1 MRKSIAFKI
10 SSTLL
15 FVVLVSSAI
24 MGYIRID
31 TFKNSMFVMIQEQG
45 IQDALMTAA
54 MMSDTYENGKFDIN
68 KSNPCIHYSLQA
80 NGYITK
86 CSIVDK
92 NSVYLYESVW
102 NSGDS
107 RLHFSQA
114 EKALK
119 NWQKGGSE
127 PFHLWMSGADGKSY
141 NLRILAPIIK
151 DDSYIGSVE
160 LLLSTSRFCHS
171 VMDLWKRYAA
181 VIFILMV
188 AIMSLFVIL
197 IRRAL
202 KPLKLLDK
210 AIESLNAG
218 GKTEK
223 LSIHSGDEIESLAAN
238 IDNLMD
244 NWQKLIGEREQQ
256 RKEALSQS
264 RFNDAVVQNIA
275 NGIVV
280 LDNAGRMVKINKSA
294 EAVLGFRVDNILNK
308 PFDELFPGWEGED
321 CARVLKTV
329 LGKGEPYSNERV
341 YFKSPFNNREVVF
354 NINIR
359 PFFDN
364 NNHLQGAIA
373 LFEFLTDK
381 VILEEHLLRTNEELK
396 RANQIKSD
404 FLSTVSHELRTPL
417 TLIKMYTSMLEDK
430 KLGEMN
436 EKQAKAVEV
445 MSRRCKNL
453 NDLIDD
459 LLDLSRIE
467 SRRME
472 LNMEAVPLEA
482 ILKEIQSIFLPR
494 INPERILFSV
504 AADPDMPDA
513 FCDRD
518 KIVRAL
524 NNLVENAV
532 KFTESGSIEIWAA
545 PDETT
550 PAMAR
555 ICVKDTG
562 RGIPEEQQEQVF
574 EKFYQVDG
582 SNDRR
587 FGGIGLGLS
596 IARDIIIL
604 HGGHLWLQKSKEGE
618 GSLFCFAIP
627 FHMGEKDARNE
638 LFQTG
643 DEKTAPDKKVV
654 LTESSQRDPL
664 QKAAV
669 LIIDDDPD
677 FVDVMKDILEDDGFE
692 VSTSSTGADAFP
704 VLFSGK
710 IFDVILLDVAMPGMT
725 GYEVCRALK
734 TFETTKDILV
744 VMLTAAGQS
753 EQISAGFEAGAAGYL
768 VKPFELSDF
777 RKTLDRVLG
786 GK

>member
-1 MRKSIAFKI
+1 MKKSIAFKV
-10 SSTLL
+10 STTLI

-24 MGYIRID
+24 MGYIRIN
-31 TFKNSMFVMIQEQG
+31 TFKKTMFVMIQEQG
-45 IQDALMTAA
+45 IQDAVMTA
-54 MMSDTYENGKFDIN
+54 SIINENNDGKFN
-68 KSNPCIHYSLQA
+68 LTSSNPCVHYSRQA
-80 NGYITK
+80 NGYIVR

-92 NSVYLYESVW
+92 NSTYLYQSEQ
-102 NSGDS
+102 NSENS
-107 RLHFSQA
+107 KLHFPQA
-114 EKALK
+114 EAALK
-119 NWQKGGSE
+119 SWQDGGSE
-127 PFHLWMSGADGKSY
+127 PFLLWMSGPDGKSY
-141 NLRILAPIIK
+141 HLRILAPIIK
-151 DDSYIGSVE
+151 DGSYIGAVE

-171 VMDLWKRYAA
+171 VMDTWKRYAA

-188 AIMSLFVIL
+188 LILGLFVIL
-197 IRRAL
+197 TQRAL
-202 KPLKLLDK
+202 RPLKLLDK
-210 AIESLNAG
+210 TIENLNAG

-223 LSIHSGDEIESLAAN
+223 LSIRSGDEIESLAAN

-244 NWQKLIGEREQQ
+244 NWQNLIDEREQQ
-256 RKEALSQS
+256 KNEALSQS
-264 RFNDAVVQNIA
+264 KFNDAVVQNIA
-275 NGIVV
+275 NGIIA
-280 LDNAGRMVKINKSA
+280 LDNSGKIARINRAA
-294 EAVLGFRVDNILNK
+294 ETNLGLSPETVMNK
-308 PFDELFPGWEGED
+308 PFENFFPSWEGED

-329 LGKGEPYSNERV
+329 LENGEPYSNERV

-354 NINIR
+354 NININ

-364 NNHLQGAIA
+364 KNNLQGAIS

-381 VILEEHLLRTNEELK
+381 VVLEEHLLKTNEELK

-417 TLIKMYTSMLEDK
+417 TLIKMYTSMLEER

-472 LNMEAVPLEA
+472 LNMEAVSLES
-482 ILKEIQSIFLPR
+482 ILKEIQAIFLPR
-494 INPERILFSV
+494 INPERILFTV
-504 AADPDMPDA
+504 AIAPGMPDV

-524 NNLVENAV
+524 NNLVENAF
-532 KFTESGSIEIWAA
+532 KFTETGSVEIWAA
-545 PDETT
+545 TDETT
-550 PAMAR
+550 PAMAK

-574 EKFYQVDG
+574 DKFYQVDG
-582 SNDRR
+582 ANDRR

-604 HGGHLWLQKSKEGE
+604 HGGHLWLQQSKEGE

-627 FHMGEKDARNE
+627 FYTEKKDDRFTTE
-638 LFQTG
+638 QTQYETNATG
-643 DEKTAPDKKVV
+643 QGLLSV
-654 LTESSQRDPL
+654 ESSRRDPL
-664 QKAAV
+664 RKAAV

-677 FVDVMKDILEDDGFE
+677 FIDVMKDILEDDGFE
-692 VSTSSTGADAFP
+692 VSTASTGADAFP
-704 VLFSGK
+704 MLFSTK
-710 IFDVILLDVAMPGMT
+710 RFDIVLLDVAMPGMT

-734 TFETTKDILV
+734 SFETTKEIPV

-768 VKPFELSDF
+768 VKPFDLSDF
-777 RKTLDRVLG
+777 RKTLNRVLG
-786 GK
+786 GQ